1 MLYNKDVSKRS
12 INPKKRT
19 RARLLNQ
26 NQNHNLMMSLI
37 LIVKKDDNIFEFV
50 VKDDNGS
57 ILCIKCK
64 CCDNKLR
71 IEINGKEVDVTQ
83 FFKTILSHLLF
94 NILYHVINIS
104 T

>member
-1 MLYNKDVSKRS
+1 VWKHLLIPKNEPEPVSES
-12 INPKKRT
+12 ESESESDDEPNFD
-19 RARLLNQ
+19 
-26 NQNHNLMMSLI
+26 S
-37 LIVKKDDNIFEFV
+37 KKDDNIFEFV

-71 IEINGKEVDVTQ
+71 IEINGKEVDVTK
-83 FFKTILSHLLF
+83 FFKTILSRLLF
-94 NILYHVINIS
+94 NILHHVINIS